1 MLRGETLSGVFGRG
15 KRIFPTD
22 GKRKRVRIAPKP
34 CRNARSEY
42 RVRRNGIKVSEI
54 AFSHHKKGAEDE
66 TDREGD
72 EIKRRNGKNEEI
84 RRQRAKNAGKPT
96 CERLPASAEKNARA
110 RVYIIMVINPC
121 KAVGTG
127 ADEAC
132 ICEIKAMNGGSEA
145 ARRRNAEQRR
155 RAEKFSHD
163 LHNLQ
168 IVHTFPIAKNRN
180 RAIIYTVIST
190 QG

>member
-1 MLRGETLSGVFGRG
+1 
-15 KRIFPTD
+15 
-22 GKRKRVRIAPKP
+22 
-34 CRNARSEY
+34 
-42 RVRRNGIKVSEI
+42 
-54 AFSHHKKGAEDE
+54 
-66 TDREGD
+66 
-72 EIKRRNGKNEEI
+72 
-84 RRQRAKNAGKPT
+84 
-96 CERLPASAEKNARA
+96 
-110 RVYIIMVINPC
+110 MVINPC

-145 ARRRNAEQRR
+145 RGDGMLNSGG